1 MAKIAPQTDR
11 ILHNMDRKIGV
22 FGLVNYRRHPENK
35 NYLVFNFNTQP
46 EADLFE
52 QELIRRKIWFEKDTE
67 EVKGKE
73 MFLFA
78 VQEGSLDEVTK
89 ANGVVATS
97 FKKPVIKNKLIR
109 YSFLIL
115 FGLLIVFAIIG
126 YVKNTPKVSEKIE
139 QTEQDSL

>member
-1 MAKIAPQTDR
+1 MG
-11 ILHNMDRKIGV
+11 RKIGV

-35 NYLVFNFNTQP
+35 NYLVFNFNTKP

-52 QELIRRKIWFEKDTE
+52 QELVRRKIWFEKDTE
-67 EVKGKE
+67 EVKGDL

-89 ANGVVATS
+89 ANGVVAST
-97 FKKPVIKNKLIR
+97 FKKPIVKNGVLR

-126 YVKNTPKVSEKIE
+126 YVKNSKNVSRSTE
-139 QTEQDSL
+139 QIEQDSL